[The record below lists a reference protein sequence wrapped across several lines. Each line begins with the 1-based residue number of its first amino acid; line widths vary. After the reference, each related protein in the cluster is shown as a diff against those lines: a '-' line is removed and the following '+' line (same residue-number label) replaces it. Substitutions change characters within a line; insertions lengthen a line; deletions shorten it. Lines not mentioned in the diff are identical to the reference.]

1 MILHFTKYVAAI
13 KVVLLLLVSV
23 TCLCYYVVYSNYGRE
38 NVHHLLYQTKFSER
52 SSRFVV
58 LNLTTVSL
66 KQRKKLILENS
77 SRHDYANTSLTNGG
91 DDRDFQFLNDSTT
104 AVNSQ
109 TNMHEL
115 RSPNERVKSTEQTQ
129 QSSHLSSS
137 SRHSHATMNPA
148 NEEGDHG
155 AHQFLNNSANLTTVQ
170 NSQSNMRKLPP
181 NEKSTTVE
189 SKYYAE
195 KSVLLSSGKAAL
207 TNNGSRISTKKICNM
222 TKFTSWSQGVVTQM
236 KPAMERRCEKIA
248 GNDKKEIYRVKSF
261 LKNWKNEESDVQFVQ
276 RMNSCVNVIEEFSNN
291 FYVSS
296 EEKDFPLAFIF
307 VVYTNVR
314 QVVRL
319 LKAIYRPHNLYCIHP
334 DARQGEGFA
343 RVFRQ
348 ISKCLDN
355 VFVASKL
362 EKVFYTH
369 RSILDAQLNCMK
381 DLTEYDQSRWKYVIN
396 LVGRELP
403 LQTNRH
409 IVKLLKQ
416 ASDVS
421 IVDSHPIRRIIY
433 KQRFEH
439 RYVVNYQ
446 TGRGY
451 KAKKRRGAAPHGIK
465 IYKGSTHF
473 VLTRQFA
480 HFLLTNQ
487 KAVDFRRYLNDVWMP
502 EESFYASLYQLP
514 EAASYGGH
522 SNSVTLP
529 ISFPEV
535 SIWLTRLGKRLT
547 AERCSGLKVHLLCIA
562 VTSDLHRVYEFGVK
576 KGFLFFNKYFM
587 EVDHVIMDCMEERLV
602 KQNMLEYA
610 RDVECLLPSD
620 VTGHH

>member
-23 TCLCYYVVYSNYGRE
+23 TCFCYYVVYSNYGHG
-38 NVHHLLYQTKFSER
+38 NVHHLLYQTKFSEK

-129 QSSHLSSS
+129 QSSQQSSHLSSS
-137 SRHSHATMNPA
+137 SRHNHATMNPA
-148 NEEGDHG
+148 NEGGDHG

-170 NSQSNMRKLPP
+170 NSQSNMRKLLPP

-189 SKYYAE
+189 YYAE

-207 TNNGSRISTKKICNM
+207 TNNGSRISTKKFCNM

-236 KPAMERRCEKIA
+236 KPAMKRRCEKIA

-276 RMNSCVNVIEEFSNN
+276 KMSSCVNVIEEFSNN

-319 LKAIYRPHNLYCIHP
+319 LKAIYRPHNVYCIHP

-362 EKVFYTH
+362 ERVYYGH
-369 RSILDAQLNCMK
+369 HSIMDAQLNCMN
-381 DLTEYDQSRWKYVIN
+381 DLLVRYSATQWKYAIN
-396 LVGRELP
+396 ICGREVP
-403 LQTNRH
+403 IKTNRE
-409 IVKLLKQ
+409 IVNSLKKLNGYSALGDTKG
-416 ASDVS
+416 
-421 IVDSHPIRRIIY
+421 ILPY
-433 KQRFEH
+433 TWKQRFL
-439 RYVVNYQ
+439 YKTVLTK
-446 TGRGY
+446 TGRMWKTRKKLGPPPLGIPVY
-451 KAKKRRGAAPHGIK
+451 KSQTFIAA
-465 IYKGSTHF
+465 S
-473 VLTRQFA
+473 RQFVSYI
-480 HFLLTNQ
+480 LTSK
-487 KAVDFRRYLNDVWMP
+487 KAIAFRNYLKSVYIP
-502 EESFYASLYQLP
+502 EEHFYASLYMLR
-514 EAASYGGH
+514 EAPGARPVGK
-522 SNSVTLP
+522 SVKVP
-529 ISFPEV
+529 IVDDVIWVTGRWAKRHRWSACHGLEV
-535 SIWLTRLGKRLT
+535 HKVCVLG
-547 AERCSGLKVHLLCIA
+547 CY
-562 VTSDLHRVYEFGVK
+562 DLHTIFNHQSNA
-576 KGFLFFNKYFM
+576 FFFNKYFM
-587 EVDHVIMDCMEERLV
+587 EKDHIIMECAEEKLVQRNMQEYKNDC
-602 KQNMLEYA
+602 
-610 RDVECLLPSD
+610 S
-620 VTGHH
+620 